1 MTKTIKNKNNNVKNT
16 TLKKKEVNIICKDF
30 SSFEKNYE
38 KTALGKKQARQN
50 TEQELV
56 KMFKTPF
63 TKSSITPRNNFYE
76 YVNYEWINTIERQKR
91 DKFYVLLDVFRFAQE
106 KVYYELINLTKKYIS
121 ENNTR
126 KSKCFSNVY
135 ESMLNLNEINLQNHL
150 TNMIEHIDENIKENN
165 VWKLLATINSN
176 EIISWSSP
184 ISWSMAPDAKHADTY
199 INTISSGQY
208 SLYDFSLYYDF
219 PTDTKEDQKYK
230 TQVRQRYL
238 DFIDEMFDTC
248 LGKNHGLHAKD
259 VYDVEVEL
267 MGAYMCTDIKNESSE
282 FYNIVHADEALE
294 KYGFNWKDFATQLGY
309 TDVPKKFVCTGL
321 NYLKCACDSINTNW
335 KTAKWRSYWIFLYA
349 KQMMRFHKK
358 WRKIYFEFFKK
369 YLQGQEEIF
378 PHEIYPVFGLSITF
392 NTLLTDLYM
401 EKNKNENK
409 INYVKSMATDLKRVF
424 ERIIERND
432 WLSPST
438 KEAALKKF
446 RYIDF
451 VIGDPPKLREDPL
464 LDYSADDAW
473 GNMMKIS
480 DWKLKKYL
488 KLDGEKVINIPAF
501 DWKEF
506 KMTGTQSYI
515 VNCFYTAIENRIYI
529 PMAYLQKPF
538 IDLEERGIEYNLAHV
553 GYAIGHELSHS
564 LDNTGSQY
572 DFRGNKVS
580 WWTPRDRKIFN
591 RKVANVIK
599 QYETFASYD
608 NITFDAA
615 VGTGEDMADISG
627 LAICTEYL
635 RDFQDKNMMP
645 TPIRAFSFHTFFTY
659 IAIQGRQ
666 KVNKKAFAAQLK
678 SNPHPMQQYRVNCA
692 LARIKLFVSLYNI
705 KKGDKM
711 YWPTMDTIW

>member
-106 KVYYELINLTKKYIS
+106 KVYYELINLSKKYIS

-135 ESMLNLNEINLQNHL
+135 ESMLNLNEITLQNHL
-150 TNMIEHIDENIKENN
+150 TNMIEHIDEDIKENN

-230 TQVRQRYL
+230 TQVRKRYL

-294 KYGFNWKDFATQLGY
+294 KYGFNWKEFATQLGY

-369 YLQGQEEIF
+369 YLQGQEEMF
-378 PHEIYPVFGLSITF
+378 PHDIYPVFGLSITF

>member
-150 TNMIEHIDENIKENN
+150 TNMIEHIDEDIKENN

-230 TQVRQRYL
+230 TQVRKRYL

-267 MGAYMCTDIKNESSE
+267 MCAYMCTDIKNESSE

-294 KYGFNWKDFATQLGY
+294 KYGFNWKEFATQLGY

-369 YLQGQEEIF
+369 YLQGQEEMF

-401 EKNKNENK
+401 EKNKNDNK

>member
-150 TNMIEHIDENIKENN
+150 TNMIEHIDEDIKENN

-230 TQVRQRYL
+230 KQVRKRYL

-267 MGAYMCTDIKNESSE
+267 MGAYMCTDIKHESSE

-294 KYGFNWKDFATQLGY
+294 KYGFNWKEFATQLGY

-369 YLQGQEEIF
+369 YLQGQEEMF

-608 NITFDAA
+608 NITFDAE

>member
-150 TNMIEHIDENIKENN
+150 TNMIEHIDEDIKENN

-230 TQVRQRYL
+230 TQVRKRYL

-294 KYGFNWKDFATQLGY
+294 KYGFNWKEFATQLGY

-369 YLQGQEEIF
+369 YLQGQEEMF

-401 EKNKNENK
+401 EKNKNDNK

>member
-150 TNMIEHIDENIKENN
+150 TNMIEHIDEDIKENN

-230 TQVRQRYL
+230 TQVRKRYL

-294 KYGFNWKDFATQLGY
+294 KYGFNWKEFATQLGY

-369 YLQGQEEIF
+369 YLQGQEEMF

-401 EKNKNENK
+401 EKNKNDNK

-464 LDYSADDAW
+464 LDY
-473 GNMMKIS
+473 S